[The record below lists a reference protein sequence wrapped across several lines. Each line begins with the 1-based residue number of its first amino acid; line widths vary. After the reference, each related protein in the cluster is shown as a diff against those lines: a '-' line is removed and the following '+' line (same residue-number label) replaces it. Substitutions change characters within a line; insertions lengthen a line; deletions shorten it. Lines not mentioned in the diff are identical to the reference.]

1 MTCALRVCKFVIS
14 DFRYVVGE
22 YEVMSRYEFVLRWCE
37 DGGGCGG
44 YWSSLLQVKI
54 LTVFEP
60 FGR

>member
-1 MTCALRVCKFVIS
+1 MEVRVYGMTCALRVCKFVIS

-44 YWSSLLQVKI
+44 Y
-54 LTVFEP
+54 
-60 FGR
+60 